1 MQRKGCLGGS
11 TNLSS
16 NFTICSAVFWL
27 GGAGLYFRSII
38 SLCTLS
44 QIHTALNL
52 QPKTLNW
59 KYVPFVLFFLFT
71 LVVSLIRFLLAPE
84 LGLTV
89 HGIWFV
95 CQYGLL
101 ISFWYTIR
109 GVSRFLDKRLSYTK
123 GFSRRVLLQVILSL
137 IILVPPVLIL
147 FNYILPYLPS
157 FFTKQFIALI
167 YILLFAIIILMN
179 AVLSAGIF
187 FSSWQKTLVDR
198 VRVEEERRNT
208 ELELLQI
215 KQKQAEIEMKALR
228 AQMNPH
234 FIFNSLNSINKYIL
248 KSDHITASRY
258 LTRFAKLI
266 RLILDN
272 SDSKEVAL
280 SDELEALN
288 LYIEMESMRFTNKFS
303 YEIIVDDNV
312 SADTLQ
318 VPPLIIQPYV
328 ENAIWH
334 GLLHKASD
342 GKLLVSVKKTNEN
355 MLQCIIEDN
364 GVGRTKAMELK
375 SKSANSNK
383 SLGMKLTEERL
394 NMLNQNTSL
403 NARIEIIDLY
413 DANGQGAGTKVIV
426 TIPI

>member
-1 MQRKGCLGGS
+1 MIAQ
-11 TNLSS
+11 
-16 NFTICSAVFWL
+16 
-27 GGAGLYFRSII
+27 
-38 SLCTLS
+38 
-44 QIHTALNL
+44 Q
-52 QPKTLNW
+52 KTLNW
-59 KYVPFVLFFLFT
+59 KYVPFVLFFVFT
-71 LVVSLIRFLLAPE
+71 VIVSIVRYLMVPEWQLIIH
-84 LGLTV
+84 V
-89 HGIWFV
+89 IWFA

-101 ISFWYTIR
+101 LCFWFTTR
-109 GVSRFLDKRLSYTK
+109 SVGRLLDKRISYTE
-123 GFSRRVLLQVILSL
+123 GFSRRVLLQVLLSL
-137 IILVPPVLIL
+137 MILVPPVLIA
-147 FNYILPYLPS
+147 FKWATPYYPD
-157 FFTKQFIALI
+157 FFTKQFIALVF
-167 YILLFAIIILMN
+167 ILLFAVIILMN
-179 AVLSAGIF
+179 AVLAAGTF
-187 FSSWQKTLVDR
+187 FSNWQKTLVEQ

-208 ELELLQI
+208 ELELLHI

-303 YEIIVDDNV
+303 YSIVVDENV
-312 SADTLQ
+312 STDTLQ

-334 GLLHKASD
+334 GLLHKVSD
-342 GKLLVSVKKTNEN
+342 GKLLISVKKTNEN

-364 GVGRTKAMELK
+364 GVGRNKAMELK

-383 SLGMKLTEERL
+383 SLGMKLTEERI
-394 NMLNQNTSL
+394 NILNQNTSL
-403 NARIEIIDLY
+403 NGRIEIIDLY
-413 DANGQGAGTKVIV
+413 DALGQGAGTKVII

>member
-1 MQRKGCLGGS
+1 MIAQ
-11 TNLSS
+11 
-16 NFTICSAVFWL
+16 
-27 GGAGLYFRSII
+27 
-38 SLCTLS
+38 
-44 QIHTALNL
+44 Q
-52 QPKTLNW
+52 KTLNW
-59 KYVPFVLFFLFT
+59 KYVPFVLFFVFT
-71 LVVSLIRFLLAPE
+71 VIVSIVRYLMVPEWQLIIH
-84 LGLTV
+84 V
-89 HGIWFV
+89 IWFA

-101 ISFWYTIR
+101 LCFWFTTR
-109 GVSRFLDKRLSYTK
+109 SVGRLLDKRISYTE
-123 GFSRRVLLQVILSL
+123 GFSRRVLLQVLLSL
-137 IILVPPVLIL
+137 MILVPPVLIA
-147 FNYILPYLPS
+147 FKWATPYYPD
-157 FFTKQFIALI
+157 FFTKQFIALVF
-167 YILLFAIIILMN
+167 ILLFAVIILMN
-179 AVLSAGIF
+179 AVLAAGTF
-187 FSSWQKTLVDR
+187 FSNWQKTLVEQ

-208 ELELLQI
+208 ELELLHI

-303 YEIIVDDNV
+303 YSIVVDENV
-312 SADTLQ
+312 STDTLQ

-334 GLLHKASD
+334 GLLHKVSD
-342 GKLLVSVKKTNEN
+342 GKLLISVKKTNEN

-364 GVGRTKAMELK
+364 GVGRNKAMELK

-383 SLGMKLTEERL
+383 SLGMKLIEERI
-394 NMLNQNTSL
+394 NILNQNTSL
-403 NARIEIIDLY
+403 NGRIEIIDLY
-413 DANGQGAGTKVIV
+413 DALGQGAGTKVII

>member
-1 MQRKGCLGGS
+1 M
-11 TNLSS
+11 
-16 NFTICSAVFWL
+16 
-27 GGAGLYFRSII
+27 
-38 SLCTLS
+38 
-44 QIHTALNL
+44 
-52 QPKTLNW
+52 
-59 KYVPFVLFFLFT
+59 FT
-71 LVVSLIRFLLAPE
+71 LVVSVVRYLLVPE
-84 LGLTV
+84 LTLAV
-89 HGIWFV
+89 HGIWFLS
-95 CQYGLL
+95 QYVLL
-101 ISFWYTIR
+101 LSFWYTIR
-109 GVSRFLDKRLSYTK
+109 GIGRYLDHRISYTK
-123 GFSRRVLLQVILSL
+123 GFSRRVLLQVFLSL
-137 IILVPPVLIL
+137 VFLVPPVLIIFSYL
-147 FNYILPYLPS
+147 LPYLPS
-157 FFTKQFIALI
+157 FITKEFVAVIF
-167 YILLFAIIILMN
+167 ILLFAVIILMN
-179 AVLSAGIF
+179 AVLAAGIF
-187 FSSWQKTLVDR
+187 FSNWQKTLVDR

-288 LYIEMESMRFTNKFS
+288 LYIEMESMRFTNKFTYS
-303 YEIIVDDNV
+303 IVVDDNV

-334 GLLHKASD
+334 GLLHKAAD

-355 MLQCIIEDN
+355 MIQCTIEDN
-364 GVGRTKAMELK
+364 GVGRNKAMELK

-403 NARIEIIDLY
+403 NASIEIIDLY
-413 DANGQGAGTKVIV
+413 DDQGQGAGTKVIV

>member
-1 MQRKGCLGGS
+1 M
-11 TNLSS
+11 
-16 NFTICSAVFWL
+16 
-27 GGAGLYFRSII
+27 
-38 SLCTLS
+38 
-44 QIHTALNL
+44 
-52 QPKTLNW
+52 
-59 KYVPFVLFFLFT
+59 PFVLFFMFT
-71 LVVSLIRFLLAPE
+71 LVVSIIRYVFAPE
-84 LGLTV
+84 MGLTM
-89 HGIWFV
+89 HAIWFV
-95 CQYGLL
+95 CQYGLM
-101 ISFWYTIR
+101 ISCWYTIIGIAR
-109 GVSRFLDKRLSYTK
+109 LLDKRLPYTQ
-123 GFSRRVLLQVILSL
+123 GFSRRVLLQVSLSL
-137 IILVPPVLIL
+137 IILMPPVLIV
-147 FNYILPYLPS
+147 FNYIRPYLPS
-157 FFTKQFIALI
+157 FFTSQFIGLI

-179 AVLSAGIF
+179 AVLAAGMF
-187 FSSWQKTLVDR
+187 FSNWQKSLVDH
-198 VRVEEERRNT
+198 VRAEEKRRNT

-288 LYIEMESMRFTNKFS
+288 LYIEMESMRFTNKFT
-303 YEIIVDDNV
+303 YAIVVDDNV

-342 GKLLVSVKKTNEN
+342 GKLLISVKKTSEN
-355 MLQCIIEDN
+355 MMQCIIEDN
-364 GVGRTKAMELK
+364 GVGRSKAMELK

-394 NMLNQNTSL
+394 DMLNQNNAL
-403 NARIEIIDLY
+403 NASIQIIDLS
-413 DANGQGAGTKVIV
+413 DADGRGTGTKVIV